1 MENNKKKRIK
11 KYIAWACAVVL
22 VAFLAV
28 MPLLAGTEEDVS
40 GPQAS
45 ILSGS
50 AEKRNIDSVLLGG
63 GTLTAEEAEAITIP
77 SAVKLTEFL
86 VGNGDA
92 VSEGDAI
99 ASVDRVS
106 VMTAIAQVQETMDY
120 LAEAIQE
127 AAEDSVSES
136 VTAEAGGIVKILYA
150 EEGDSVQD
158 VMLEHGALAVLSLD
172 GLMTV
177 TLERNSDVVSGDSV
191 TVTLSDETETTG
203 RVESN
208 LNGIIVVTVEDE
220 GYAVGERVYVST
232 EDGSRLGSG
241 ELYIHSPWN
250 AVAYSGTVSDVHV
263 EVDQSVS
270 AGKKLLSLD
279 ETGYTAQ
286 YQQLVSQRREYE
298 EMMLELFEMYQS
310 TVITA
315 PCSGVVSGIDENSA
329 QLLSAEGQ
337 TWTISLL
344 SNSPRG
350 DDENQYHN
358 FIGQVTAVG
367 IDGLILKMSSEDLE
381 ITDYKVLPGIAV
393 NPEVLTEEVIYSG
406 DALIYELV
414 EDQWVQ
420 VAAEEIMEGD
430 VLLFSCDDDGNFVWV
445 IRVPREQPEGM
456 PQDGPA
462 EETPT
467 EPAQPDTPAEP
478 EATEPQATQP
488 QETEPESTEPEATEP
503 AQTPTVPDQSGVT
516 DAQQNLGGQ
525 SIVSGNS
532 YSGIIGGFTQGSTEE
547 ESFAVYSLET
557 VTVASVTAQD
567 EMTLEVSVDEM
578 DMAAIAPGREVTV
591 YVDVLKDETYSG
603 IITAVG
609 NDGTSN
615 GGSSKFTVEVTLPR
629 SENMLSGMNASVS
642 LLLGTTADVVA
653 VPVAALVENGT
664 QTVIYTGCD
673 EEGNLTGPV
682 AVTLGV
688 SDGEYVQ
695 ILSGLAE
702 GDTFYYA
709 YYDTLE
715 ISGNVATSGFSF
727 G

>member
-158 VMLEHGALAVLSLD
+158 VMLEHGTLAVLSLD

-191 TVTLSDETETTG
+191 TVILSDETETTG

-344 SNSPRG
+344 SNSPTG

-488 QETEPESTEPEATEP
+488 QETEPETTEPEATEP

-715 ISGNVATSGFSF
+715 ISGNVAASGFSF

>member
-310 TVITA
+310 IVITA

-381 ITDYKVLPGIAV
+381 ITDYKVLSGIAV

-715 ISGNVATSGFSF
+715 ISGNVAASGFSF

>member
-381 ITDYKVLPGIAV
+381 ITDYKVLSGIAV

-488 QETEPESTEPEATEP
+488 QETEPETTEPEATEP

-715 ISGNVATSGFSF
+715 ISGNVAASGFSF

>member
-1 MENNKKKRIK
+1 
-11 KYIAWACAVVL
+11 
-22 VAFLAV
+22 
-28 MPLLAGTEEDVS
+28 
-40 GPQAS
+40 
-45 ILSGS
+45 
-50 AEKRNIDSVLLGG
+50 
-63 GTLTAEEAEAITIP
+63 
-77 SAVKLTEFL
+77 
-86 VGNGDA
+86 
-92 VSEGDAI
+92 
-99 ASVDRVS
+99 
-106 VMTAIAQVQETMDY
+106 
-120 LAEAIQE
+120 
-127 AAEDSVSES
+127 
-136 VTAEAGGIVKILYA
+136 
-150 EEGDSVQD
+150 
-158 VMLEHGALAVLSLD
+158 
-172 GLMTV
+172 
-177 TLERNSDVVSGDSV
+177 
-191 TVTLSDETETTG
+191 
-203 RVESN
+203 
-208 LNGIIVVTVEDE
+208 
-220 GYAVGERVYVST
+220 
-232 EDGSRLGSG
+232 
-241 ELYIHSPWN
+241 
-250 AVAYSGTVSDVHV
+250 
-263 EVDQSVS
+263 
-270 AGKKLLSLD
+270 
-279 ETGYTAQ
+279 
-286 YQQLVSQRREYE
+286 
-298 EMMLELFEMYQS
+298 
-310 TVITA
+310 
-315 PCSGVVSGIDENSA
+315 
-329 QLLSAEGQ
+329 
-337 TWTISLL
+337 
-344 SNSPRG
+344 
-350 DDENQYHN
+350 
-358 FIGQVTAVG
+358 
-367 IDGLILKMSSEDLE
+367 
-381 ITDYKVLPGIAV
+381 
-393 NPEVLTEEVIYSG
+393 
-406 DALIYELV
+406 
-414 EDQWVQ
+414 
-420 VAAEEIMEGD
+420 MEGD

-488 QETEPESTEPEATEP
+488 QETEPETTEPEATEP

-715 ISGNVATSGFSF
+715 ISGNVAASGFSF

>member
-158 VMLEHGALAVLSLD
+158 VMLEHGTLAVLSLD

-344 SNSPRG
+344 SNSPTG

-488 QETEPESTEPEATEP
+488 QETEPETTEPEATEP

-715 ISGNVATSGFSF
+715 ISGNVAASGFSF

>member
-344 SNSPRG
+344 SNSPTG

-488 QETEPESTEPEATEP
+488 QETEPEITEPEATEP

-715 ISGNVATSGFSF
+715 ISGNVAASGFSF